1 MRQEEND
8 DDGDGDEEEAENDDI
23 FCCISLLYLL
33 ICAHCLLSVFMQ
45 PYIQIGFLKLQQL
58 PVSDGDTAPSSS
70 QASSTT
76 PQGAVKTSSPAVV
89 GKW

>member
-1 MRQEEND
+1 MPLISSAVLLHNYIRGEND

-45 PYIQIGFLKLQQL
+45 PYLQIGFLKL
-58 PVSDGDTAPSSS
+58 
-70 QASSTT
+70 
-76 PQGAVKTSSPAVV
+76 
-89 GKW
+89 